1 MKTEQD
7 TTLLNLRLETGRTVE
22 EELRSL
28 KGFARLLDARFE
40 VFGVRFGLD
49 ALIGL
54 IPVAGDGVTLI
65 AGLFSIGTA
74 IRLQLSPL
82 VILGLIWTLLVDAGI
97 GAIPIVGDI
106 FDFFFRSHKRNFL
119 RIEKELIRKAKRA
132 SGKADRAPAV
142 STIR

>member
-7 TTLLNLRLETGRTVE
+7 TTLLNLRLENGRTVE

-28 KGFARLLDARFE
+28 KAFASLLDARFE

-54 IPVAGDGVTLI
+54 IPVAGDGVTLVT
-65 AGLFSIGTA
+65 GLFAIGTA
-74 IRLQLSPL
+74 IRLRLSPL
-82 VILGLIWTLLVDAGI
+82 VILGLIWNLLVDAGI
-97 GAIPIVGDI
+97 GTIPVLGDI

-119 RIEKELIRKAKRA
+119 QIEKALIRKAKRTSA
-132 SGKADRAPAV
+132 ATARAPA
-142 STIR
+142 SR

>member
-1 MKTEQD
+1 MKSEQD
-7 TTLLNLRLETGRTVE
+7 TTLLNLRLENGRTVE

-40 VFGVRFGLD
+40 VFGIRFGLD

-74 IRLQLSPL
+74 IRLRLSPL
-82 VILGLIWTLLVDAGI
+82 VILGLIWNLLVDAGI

-132 SGKADRAPAV
+132 SGKAARAPAA
-142 STIR
+142 SLSR